1 MDAQAKSFPRRWTTV
16 PSEAAGRPPPIG
28 RRAAAMRRW
37 AAAVTV
43 AAGCTLA
50 AGAAPAGT
58 PPLPLRD
65 GVPTLAPLLEK
76 ITPAVVNISVA
87 TRAPRRDNPLFR
99 DPFFRRF
106 FDLPG
111 DAPARPRQSAGSGVI
126 VDAAR
131 GLVLSNHHVV
141 ARADA
146 VMVTLKDKR
155 RFEAE
160 VVGSDPGT
168 DVALLEIEADG
179 LVALPFGDSDALEV
193 GDFVI
198 AIGNPFGLG
207 QTVTSGIVS
216 ALGRS
221 GINVEGYEDFIQTD
235 ASINPGNSGGAL
247 VNLHGELVGIN
258 TAIIGPSGGNV
269 GIGFAVPTSIATAVM
284 HQLAE
289 HGEMQRGRIGV
300 MIQDLTPDLA
310 EALDLGVEHGAI
322 VSRVESGSPAEDA
335 GVQAGDVIVAV
346 NGARVEGSRDLRN
359 AVGMV
364 RVGEEVEVEVQREE
378 RRVRLDVQVGGAGA
392 GARLGTVEVPPA
404 LEGATLRDLR
414 QGDSAHGRIEGVIAA
429 EVEPDSPAARNG
441 IRPGDVVVAVNRRRV
456 RNAGELEAAFEQA
469 GSVLALNVVRG
480 NGRLFIV
487 IR

>member
-1 MDAQAKSFPRRWTTV
+1 MDTQAKPSPWRRTVVAQAV
-16 PSEAAGRPPPIG
+16 PPPIG
-28 RRAAAMRRW
+28 RRAAATMRRW
-37 AAAVTV
+37 AAAATV

-50 AGAAPAGT
+50 AGVVPAALPT
-58 PPLPLRD
+58 LPLRD

-76 ITPAVVNISVA
+76 ITPAVVNVSVA

-106 FDLPG
+106 FDLPD

-131 GLVLSNHHVV
+131 GFVLTNHHVV

-146 VMVTLKDKR
+146 VMVTLKDGR
-155 RFEAE
+155 RLEAE
-160 VVGSDPGT
+160 TVGSDPGT
-168 DVALLEIEADG
+168 DVALLKIEADG
-179 LVALPFGDSDALEV
+179 LTALPFGDSDALEV

-247 VNLHGELVGIN
+247 VNLHGELIGIN
-258 TAIIGPSGGNV
+258 TAIIGPTGGNV
-269 GIGFAVPTSIATAVM
+269 GIGFAVPATIATAVM
-284 HQLAE
+284 RQLAE

-300 MIQDLTPDLA
+300 AIQDLTPDLA
-310 EALDLGVEHGAI
+310 EALDLDVEHGAI

-335 GVQAGDVIVAV
+335 GLQAGDVIVAV
-346 NGARVEGSRDLRN
+346 NGVAVEGSRDLRN
-359 AVGMV
+359 AIGMI
-364 RVGEEVEVEVQREE
+364 RVGEEVEVDLQREGG
-378 RRVRLDVQVGGAGA
+378 RIRLGVRVGGART
-392 GARLGTVEVPPA
+392 GARLATVEAPPA
-404 LEGATLRDLR
+404 LQGATLRDLR
-414 QGDSAHGRIEGVIAA
+414 QGDPAHGRIDGVIVA
-429 EVEPDSPAARNG
+429 EVEPGSPAARNG
-441 IRPGDVVVAVNRRRV
+441 IRPDDVIVAVNRRRV
-456 RNAGELEAAFEQA
+456 RNAGELAAAFGQA

-480 NGRLFIV
+480 NVRLFIV

>member
-1 MDAQAKSFPRRWTTV
+1 MPL
-16 PSEAAGRPPPIG
+16 PG
-28 RRAAAMRRW
+28 RRLAAPMRRW
-37 AAAVTV
+37 AAALAVS
-43 AAGCTLA
+43 AGCALA
-50 AGAAPAGT
+50 TSAAPAAT

-65 GVPTLAPLLEK
+65 GVPTLAPLLDK
-76 ITPAVVNISVA
+76 ITPAVVNISVE
-87 TRAPRRDNPLFR
+87 TRAPRRHNPLLR

-106 FDLPG
+106 FDLPD

-146 VMVTLKDKR
+146 VTVTLKDKR

-168 DVALLEIEADG
+168 DVALLKIEADG

-247 VNLHGELVGIN
+247 VNLHGELIGIN
-258 TAIIGPSGGNV
+258 TAIIGPAGGNV
-269 GIGFAVPTSIATAVM
+269 GIGFAVPTRIATAVM
-284 HQLAE
+284 RQLSE

-310 EALDLGVEHGAI
+310 EALELDIERGAL
-322 VSRVESGSPAEDA
+322 VSRVESGSPAEEA
-335 GVQAGDVIVAV
+335 GLQAGDVIVAV
-346 NGARVEGSRDLRN
+346 NGLETEGSRDLRN
-359 AVGMV
+359 AIGMV
-364 RVGEEVEVEVQREE
+364 RVGDEVEVDVQRE
-378 RRVRLDVQVGGAGA
+378 RRRLRLGVRVGGADI
-392 GARLGTVEVPPA
+392 GARLGAVEPPPT

-414 QGDSAHGRIEGVIAA
+414 QGDPAHGRIEGVIAA
-429 EVEPDSPAARNG
+429 EVEPGSPAARNG
-441 IRPGDVVVAVNRRRV
+441 IRPGDVIVAVNRRRV
-456 RNAGELEAAFEQA
+456 RNAADLEAAFKQA

-480 NGRLFIV
+480 NAQLFII